1 MHKKRRPE
9 RQRVSIR
16 GRILR
21 ESIRIFSKTSFGKG
35 WRTGEIYKK
44 IREPFWIPCFGYQH
58 KKIRILNITVEEI
71 SKYPKMHLK
80 FHSGN
85 SQKVILFLHGGGYIG
100 RIRNIYRRFAVELC
114 RKSEGAKVY
123 MPDYRTAPEDVFPAA
138 LKDAV
143 RVYLWLLKE
152 EKICPEHIIVAGDS
166 AGGGLSLAMGHY
178 LKRHRIPM
186 PSKFLLLSPWTDLA
200 LTGESLK
207 YNHKRDPLFGET
219 KDSMIYQHI
228 YPGTCKVRSPYIS
241 PLYGTFDGFPPILIQ
256 AGEFEMLLSDS
267 LRLAKKAE
275 KSGVKVQKTIYPG
288 MFHVFQMAFAWVPE
302 SRMAWKEIG
311 QFLKKR
317 D

>member
-58 KKIRILNITVEEI
+58 KKIRILNIRIEEI
-71 SKYPKMHLK
+71 SKNSKMHLK
-80 FHSGN
+80 FHSDS
-85 SQKVILFLHGGGYIG
+85 SQKVILFLHGGG
-100 RIRNIYRRFAVELC
+100 
-114 RKSEGAKVY
+114 
-123 MPDYRTAPEDVFPAA
+123 
-138 LKDAV
+138 
-143 RVYLWLLKE
+143 
-152 EKICPEHIIVAGDS
+152 
-166 AGGGLSLAMGHY
+166 LSLALGHY
-178 LKRHRIPM
+178 LKRHRISM

-207 YNHKRDPLFGET
+207 YNRKRDPLFGET
-219 KDSMIYQHI
+219 KDSMIYQRI
-228 YPGTCKVRSPYIS
+228 YLGTCKVRFPYIS
-241 PLYGTFDGFPPILIQ
+241 PLYGTFDGFPPMLIQ

-275 KSGVKVQKTIYPG
+275 KSGVKVQKTTYPG

-302 SRMAWKEIG
+302 SRMAWKEIE